1 MRVAILR
8 RSRNASISMDVY
20 ADSLISG
27 LKAVRP
33 DWKIVELSP
42 LSDSSEMIDAKSDQ
56 KAFWLAGISK
66 YYERYWRYP
75 RSLKNQIADVFH
87 VVDHSEGHLCAWLRH
102 YHKRNTITCHDLI
115 NLVEPET
122 FKGRARLPLISMLV
136 WKNAVKC
143 MRWADRI
150 ISVSSH
156 TKKDIVNS
164 LAIEEDAITVIPN
177 AVDAIFHTISS
188 ESIAR
193 YRQQKGISPKQF
205 CLLNVGSN
213 HSRKNLTT
221 VLKIISALKSHD
233 IPVHFWKVGKNFTP
247 KQQEYIAQNNLETDI
262 TYLGQPTLDE
272 LITIYNAADL
282 LIAPST
288 YEGFGL
294 TILEA
299 MACGLVVLTSNVTSL
314 PEVAGNA
321 AILVNPLDVKTMV
334 TKILNLYHDSELYQN
349 LVKQGLKR
357 SALFTW
363 QNTAERVARIYEDI
377 ASKHI

>member
-20 ADSLISG
+20 ADGLSGG

-33 DWKIVELSP
+33 DWEIVELAP
-42 LSDSSEMIDAKSDQ
+42 LLDSSEMVDAKKQ
-56 KAFWLAGISK
+56 PFWLTGIHK

-75 RSLKNQIADVFH
+75 RSLERQPADIFH
-87 VVDHSEGHLCAWLRH
+87 VVDHSEGHLCAWLKGYGKH
-102 YHKRNTITCHDLI
+102 NAITCHDLI

-122 FKGRARLPLISMLV
+122 FKGRAKLPLISMMF
-136 WKNAVKC
+136 WKNAVKS
-143 MRWADRI
+143 MQKADRI
-150 ISVSSH
+150 VSVSHH

-164 LAIEEDAITVIPN
+164 LEIKAEKIAVVPN
-177 AVDAIFHTISS
+177 AVDEIFTTISP
-188 ESIAR
+188 EAIAQ
-193 YRQQKGISPKQF
+193 YRQAKGLTDEQF

-221 VLKIISALKSHD
+221 VLKVLASLKKQN
-233 IPVHFWKVGKNFTP
+233 IPVHFWKVGKDFTNQ
-247 KQQEYIAQNNLETDI
+247 QQEYIAQNNLENNI
-262 TYLGQPTLDE
+262 TYLGQPSLDE

-299 MACGLVVLTSNVTSL
+299 MACGLAVLTSNVTSL
-314 PEVAGNA
+314 PEVAGEA
-321 AILVNPLDVKTMV
+321 AILVDPLDEAKMV
-334 TKILNLYHDSELYQN
+334 QEIINLYHDRQYHHN
-349 LVKQGLKR
+349 LVAKGLER
-357 SALFTW
+357 SAMFTW
-363 QNTAERVARIYEDI
+363 QNTAEQVAQIYEQI
-377 ASKHI
+377 VSK